1 MTHSLADWLA
11 VVSFGIGTHAA
22 LSVPYFLTVD
32 ADLVDFDPRP
42 AAHRC
47 ICSVRAALETGSL
60 LPAWET
66 AIAVGHLL
74 DRILAT
80 VLRHVRTALRPSVE
94 ACRDAAALLILL
106 TTSPKG
112 AMAA

>member
-32 ADLVDFDPRP
+32 ADLCDFDPRP
-42 AAHRC
+42 AL
-47 ICSVRAALETGSL
+47 SRAAY
-60 LPAWET
+60 
-66 AIAVGHLL
+66 
-74 DRILAT
+74 
-80 VLRHVRTALRPSVE
+80 VLRLAVYRLRLAVHAARMALESGDRDGLLCAAANVKHAVRPSAE
-94 ACRDAAALLILL
+94 ACRDAAALLLLL

-112 AMAA
+112 AMA